1 MSRKLAS
8 TVDFNHRIKKDH
20 IQFIDQHKKA
30 LQSDIKVPTNCKN
43 KLICTNKN
51 KYHNY
56 CLITGR
62 TKGIYNEYKMGRM
75 SLKYAIYHGYVNGIT
90 KYSW

>member
-8 TVDFNHRIKKDH
+8 ILDFNNRIKKDT
-20 IQFIDQHKKA
+20 IQLTTTHKKA
-30 LQSDIKVPTNCKN
+30 LQSDIKVPHNCKN
-43 KLICTNKN
+43 VVLTTEKN
-51 KYHNY
+51 NYHNY

-62 TKGIYNEYKMGRM
+62 TKGIYNKYKMGRM
-75 SLKYAIYHGYVNGIT
+75 SLKYAIYHGYINGVT

>member
-8 TVDFNHRIKKDH
+8 IFDFNNRIKKDNQQICNKH
-20 IQFIDQHKKA
+20 RKA
-30 LQSDIKVPTNCKN
+30 LLSDVQIPVLTKISFFKKN
-43 KLICTNKN
+43 TT

-62 TKGIYNEYKMGRM
+62 TKGIYNKYKISRM
-75 SLKYAIYHGYVNGIT
+75 SLKYAIYHGYINGVT